1 MSSWRSESEAVTPFD
16 VVLDQLIE
24 RGGAEVE
31 PSRRRATLAYDW
43 SSLAAPAAPAAYVT
57 ANRLYIDTDW
67 SDAAEAAAIARARTV
82 EETVALELQLSDNLE
97 PAEMERRR
105 RLFAYRNHP
114 DRFGPSQQAVALQR
128 MTIAN
133 VLVDR
138 ALKLARSRT
147 R

>member
-43 SSLAAPAAPAAYVT
+43 SSLAAPAAPAADVT
-57 ANRLYIDTDW
+57 ANQLYIDTDW

>member
-1 MSSWRSESEAVTPFD
+1 
-16 VVLDQLIE
+16 

-31 PSRRRATLAYDW
+31 PSRRCATLAYDW
-43 SSLAAPAAPAAYVT
+43 SSLAAPAAPAADVT
-57 ANRLYIDTDW
+57 ANQLYIDTDW

-114 DRFGPSQQAVALQR
+114 DRFGPSQQEVALQR

>member
-43 SSLAAPAAPAAYVT
+43 SSLAAPAAPAADVT

>member
-1 MSSWRSESEAVTPFD
+1 
-16 VVLDQLIE
+16 
-24 RGGAEVE
+24 
-31 PSRRRATLAYDW
+31 
-43 SSLAAPAAPAAYVT
+43 
-57 ANRLYIDTDW
+57 
-67 SDAAEAAAIARARTV
+67 
-82 EETVALELQLSDNLE
+82 LSDNLE

>member
-31 PSRRRATLAYDW
+31 PSRRCATLAYDW
-43 SSLAAPAAPAAYVT
+43 SSLAAPAAPAADVT
-57 ANRLYIDTDW
+57 ANQLYIDTDW